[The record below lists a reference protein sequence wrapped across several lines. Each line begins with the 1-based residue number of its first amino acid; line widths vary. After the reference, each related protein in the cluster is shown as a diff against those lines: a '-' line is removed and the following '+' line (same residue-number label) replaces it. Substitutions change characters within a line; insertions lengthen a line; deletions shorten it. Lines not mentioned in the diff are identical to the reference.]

1 MLLDSPLRTLQKE
14 RHPVVKILTGKK
26 PNMFSV
32 ETDLRSRKI
41 HHIMKVFRGEHK
53 RGEVSKLPKEETLR
67 FKNPLQEKL
76 TILRQSKKS
85 LKRLLECLTTKLWC
99 LRTNSIRMRIQQLPQ
114 KLPFKNPQMMKRLQ
128 RMCQQSPKKQQLL
141 KKLPKLLLKNHPLKN
156 KKRMLRRWLR
166 SSLSPN
172 QNK

>member
-1 MLLDSPLRTLQKE
+1 MQIRTISLARPNTPNTAASKTSTEFRPNMAKKDSLMLLDSPLRTLQKE

-114 KLPFKNPQMMKRLQ
+114 KLPFKNPQMMKRL
-128 RMCQQSPKKQQLL
+128 
-141 KKLPKLLLKNHPLKN
+141 
-156 KKRMLRRWLR
+156 
-166 SSLSPN
+166 
-172 QNK
+172 